1 MILDT
6 RKTFTYSIC
15 TKLHLLKNVYNK
27 IIQFFSLSF
36 FRRTMKVQRWK
47 YHIVLLLSAT
57 AFVNDLWFVI
67 NMCLKFWPEI
77 NCRTLPTKEIKTDI
91 MFHRSK
97 NIAWYFFFHH
107 YICITLP
114 KAIILTPQL
123 SIYANLYY
131 ICSCIIQF
139 NCFVLAIFIQSA
151 LSTDSLS

>member
-1 MILDT
+1 MIVHEDGYFLSCNLSEIGLFLIMHWKKRDLTSAPIYTYSRWMILDT
-6 RKTFTYSIC
+6 RKT
-15 TKLHLLKNVYNK
+15 LH
-27 IIQFFSLSF
+27 IIL
-36 FRRTMKVQRWK
+36 FR
-47 YHIVLLLSAT
+47 L
-57 AFVNDLWFVI
+57 I
-67 NMCLKFWPEI
+67 NFA
-77 NCRTLPTKEIKTDI
+77 LPSKEIETDM

-97 NIAWYFFFHH
+97 NIAWDFFFHH

>member
-1 MILDT
+1 MYDRPWRRIFFELESFRNRIISHNALQKKRDPTSTPIYTNSRWMILDT

-91 MFHRSK
+91 MFHREGWTISPRK
-97 NIAWYFFFHH
+97 GKLFH
-107 YICITLP
+107 
-114 KAIILTPQL
+114 
-123 SIYANLYY
+123 
-131 ICSCIIQF
+131 F
-139 NCFVLAIFIQSA
+139 
-151 LSTDSLS
+151 